1 MVFGR
6 LLRGEGKARFKC
18 VYTECGSLCCKKNLV
33 VLNEDDAAAF
43 ERLGINIA
51 EATVNMGLNEFLS
64 LLGSSQIKQ
73 LEGLEVVC
81 LTKDSD
87 GNCVFLNL
95 EEGGC
100 KIYDDRPYFC
110 REFPFKFS
118 KGGIKKKDPICPGL
132 GQGEELDVSTLKDV
146 LGLSRLDVKP
156 PLLVGDE
163 SKLKTSKALMGMVF
177 RLMR

>member
-6 LLRGEGKARFKC
+6 FFGKGQTSRFEC
-18 VYTECGSLCCKKNLV
+18 VYTECKSLCCKENMV

-43 ERLGINIA
+43 ERLEINLA
-51 EATVNMGLNEFLS
+51 DATEHLGLNDFLA
-64 LLGSSQIKQ
+64 LLGSTPIKQ
-73 LEGLEVVC
+73 LDGLEVVC
-81 LTKDSD
+81 LKKDER
-87 GNCVFLNL
+87 GNCRFLNS
-95 EEGGC
+95 EDGGC

-132 GQGEELDVSTLKDV
+132 GRGEEMDVLTLKDV
-146 LGLSRLDVKP
+146 LGLSGLDVKA

>member
-6 LLRGEGKARFKC
+6 LLRGEGKTRFEC
-18 VYTECGSLCCKKNLV
+18 VYSECGSLCCRKNLV
-33 VLNEDDAAAF
+33 VLNEDDYAAF
-43 ERLGINIA
+43 ERLGINLSD
-51 EATVNMGLNEFLS
+51 ATENLSLNEFLT
-64 LLGSSQIKQ
+64 LLGSAPMKQ

-81 LTKDSD
+81 LKKDAG
-87 GNCVFLNL
+87 GNCQFLNS
-95 EEGGC
+95 EDGGC

-118 KGGIKKKDPICPGL
+118 KRGIKKKDPICPGL
-132 GQGEELDVSTLKDV
+132 GRGEEMDVSALKDV
-146 LGLSRLDVKP
+146 LGLSGLDVKA

-163 SKLKTSKALMGMVF
+163 SKLKTSKALMSMVF